1 MTTIDH
7 RPAQPVS
14 ENWDWQLLAAC
25 RGQDVEIFYHP
36 YGERRREK
44 KARITHAKQIC
55 QHCPVINECAAWALT
70 TREPYGVWGGLSED
84 ERADILGVRNLRYPY
99 PAAATEPSIDLK
111 VVAIAE
117 PPTAHRRRADAIRA
131 SRGAGVP

>member
-25 RGQDVEIFYHP
+25 RGQDVEIFFHP
-36 YGERRREK
+36 AGERRRYK
-44 KARITHAKQIC
+44 TARINQAKQIC
-55 QHCPVINECAAWALT
+55 QQCPVINDCKAWALT

-84 ERADILGVRNLRYPY
+84 ERATILGVRSLRYPA
-99 PAAATEPSIDLK
+99 PAPG
-111 VVAIAE
+111 
-117 PPTAHRRRADAIRA
+117 TA
-131 SRGAGVP
+131 G